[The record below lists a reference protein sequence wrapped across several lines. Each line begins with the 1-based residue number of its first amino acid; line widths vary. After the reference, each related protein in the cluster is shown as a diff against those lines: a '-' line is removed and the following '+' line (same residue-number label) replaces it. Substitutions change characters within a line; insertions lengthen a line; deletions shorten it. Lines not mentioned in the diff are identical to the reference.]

1 MAGNSADPGRS
12 VTSKVVSILLSFSD
26 ASCHSL
32 TEIAKLAGLPV
43 STAYR
48 LVNELAAW
56 GVLERTEDAQY
67 RVGTPLRE
75 LGSKAPPTAHLLERS
90 RRVMEDL
97 AAATKSDVRLG
108 ILSGTRV
115 SYTERTAGHRV
126 AAKFWTGRQAPA
138 HASAM
143 GKAILAFSPAPVVN
157 AVLSEGLD
165 RYTPYTLT
173 AADQLRRSLSVTRL
187 TRVAVCRWER
197 EVGVSSVAV
206 PVFGGGGDVVAAL
219 ELTAKDLRTE
229 LHALQPA
236 LLVAA
241 RGLSRDLATH
251 VGQSLFDAREGRGPE
266 GTGGEPH
273 EAGEVKARAEL
284 SSTTKTDPPLNQRAM
299 S

>member
-12 VTSKVVSILLSFSD
+12 VTSKVVAILLSFTDSNTQ
-26 ASCHSL
+26 SL
-32 TEIAKLAGLPV
+32 TEIARLAGLPV

-56 GVLERTEDAQY
+56 GVLERTEESQY

-75 LGSKAPPTAHLLERS
+75 LGSKAPATANLVERS
-90 RRVMEDL
+90 RRAMEDL
-97 AAATKSDVRLG
+97 SAATRADVRLG
-108 ILSGTRV
+108 VLHAGEVT
-115 SYTERTAGHRV
+115 YTERVSGERL
-126 AAKFWTGRQAPA
+126 AAKFWTGRKAPA

-143 GKAILAFSPAPVVN
+143 GKALLAFSSAEVVN
-157 AVLSEGLD
+157 SILSNGLE

-173 AADQLRRSLSVTRL
+173 AVDALHRSLAVTRL

-197 EVGVSSVAV
+197 EVGASAVAV
-206 PVFGGGGDVVAAL
+206 PVFGGGGEVVAAL
-219 ELTAKDLRTE
+219 ELTAKDLRTD

-251 VGQSLFDAREGRGPE
+251 VGQPLLGAPGRTPLRLGAAAVKDRSVAGPPVEHAHTRSASARR
-266 GTGGEPH
+266 
-273 EAGEVKARAEL
+273 
-284 SSTTKTDPPLNQRAM
+284 
-299 S
+299 

>member
-26 ASCHSL
+26 SSVHSL
-32 TEIAKLAGLPV
+32 TEIARLAGLPV

-56 GVLERTEDAQY
+56 GVLERTEESQY

-75 LGSKAPPTAHLLERS
+75 LGSKAPATANLVERA

-97 AAATKSDVRLG
+97 CAATRSDVRLG
-108 ILSGTRV
+108 MLQGCEVT
-115 SYTERTAGHRV
+115 YTERMAGDRL
-126 AAKFWTGRQAPA
+126 AAKFWTGRKAPA

-143 GKAILAFSPAPVVN
+143 GKALLAFSPPHVVN
-157 AVLSEGLD
+157 AVLSQGLD

-173 AADQLRRSLSVTRL
+173 AADQLRRSLAVTRL

-197 EVGVSSVAV
+197 EVGASAVAV
-206 PVFGGGGDVVAAL
+206 PVFGGGGDIVAAL
-219 ELTAKDLRTE
+219 ELTAKDLRTD

-251 VGQSLFDAREGRGPE
+251 IGQPLFGATGRTVPASRARRPEAAASKTSTAGR
-266 GTGGEPH
+266 TRQ
-273 EAGEVKARAEL
+273 V
-284 SSTTKTDPPLNQRAM
+284 S
-299 S
+299 